1 MAKKTEEQRL
11 AEEWLPSREELI
23 VSTVGLLA
31 IGGLYFV
38 VSDAIR
44 VGPPWLLLV
53 LEGILIAPVVI
64 AHLFMRKPLPHRL
77 TRTLGLA
84 LFALLI
90 VALIV
95 SLVRFIGVLPN
106 YSRGP
111 YLLLDGAILW
121 IINILVFATGYWELD
136 GGGARMRHVRPGQ
149 RQDFLFPQ
157 QSFNPP
163 LRWKPGYIDY
173 LFLAFCFS
181 TAFSPADSVP
191 LTHRAKLLVMA
202 QATISLV
209 IAAVIVSRA
218 INILSSR

>member
-1 MAKKTEEQRL
+1 MAKQTEEQRL
-11 AEEWLPSREELI
+11 AEEWLPSREELTI
-23 VSTVGLLA
+23 STVGLLA

-44 VGPPWLLLV
+44 IGPPWLLLV

-64 AHLFMRKPLPHRL
+64 AHLIMRKPLPHQFV
-77 TRTLGLA
+77 RTLGLM
-84 LFALLI
+84 LLALLV
-90 VALIV
+90 VALVV

-111 YLLLDGAILW
+111 YLLLDGGILW
-121 IINILVFATGYWELD
+121 IINILVFSTGYWELD

-157 QSFNPP
+157 QSFSPP
-163 LRWKPGYIDY
+163 VRWKPGYIDY

-209 IAAVIVSRA
+209 IAAVIISRA

>member
-1 MAKKTEEQRL
+1 VAKQTEEQRL
-11 AEEWLPSREELI
+11 AEEWLPSREELTI
-23 VSTVGLLA
+23 STVGLLA

-44 VGPPWLLLV
+44 VGPPWFLLV
-53 LEGILIAPVVI
+53 LEGILIAPVVV
-64 AHLFMRKPLPHRL
+64 AHLIMRKPLPHQLVRA
-77 TRTLGLA
+77 LGLA
-84 LFALLI
+84 LLALLI
-90 VALIV
+90 LALIV

-111 YLLLDGAILW
+111 FLLLDGGILW

-149 RQDFLFPQ
+149 RRDFLFPQ
-157 QSFNPP
+157 QSFAPP
-163 LRWKPGYIDY
+163 VHWKPGYIDY

-209 IAAVIVSRA
+209 IAAVIISRA

>member
-1 MAKKTEEQRL
+1 MAKRTEEQRL
-11 AEEWLPSREELI
+11 VAEWLPSPEEVI
-23 VSTVGLLA
+23 VSTVGLLT

-44 VGPPWLLLV
+44 LGPAWLLLV
-53 LEGILIAPVVI
+53 LEGILIAPQVI
-64 AHLFMRKPLPHRL
+64 SHLVMRRPLPHRVA
-77 TRTLGLA
+77 RTLALA
-84 LFALLI
+84 LFAVLAS
-90 VALIV
+90 ALIV
-95 SLVRFIGVLPN
+95 SLVRFIGVLPK
-106 YSRGP
+106 YSRGSD
-111 YLLLDGAILW
+111 LLLDGAILW

-136 GGGARMRHVRPGQ
+136 GGGARMRSVRPGR

-163 LRWKPGYIDY
+163 VHWKPGFIDY

-181 TAFSPADSVP
+181 TAFSPADSFP
-191 LTHRAKLLVMA
+191 LSRRAKLMVMA

-209 IAAVIVSRA
+209 IAAVIVGRA